1 MLLSMA
7 MMIRSRRRV

>member
-7 MMIRSRRRV
+7 MMIRRRRRV